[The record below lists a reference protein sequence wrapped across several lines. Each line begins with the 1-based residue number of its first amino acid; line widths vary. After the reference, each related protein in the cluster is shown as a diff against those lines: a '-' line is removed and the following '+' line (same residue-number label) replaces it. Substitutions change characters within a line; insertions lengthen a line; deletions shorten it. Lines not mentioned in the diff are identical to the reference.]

1 MLTSLLQLPA
11 AGTKLH
17 GHSTATSLPCG
28 NRNGFIR
35 LTATQET
42 KPSIRYPNNPLQD
55 GGGACGGGGASRLA
69 TFVIRLYCAPLV
81 GICKRQQDVNQ
92 GRSEDGDRGTLWRGL
107 YPQNCHPFNFNEVRN
122 SLFGCHGDDGGL
134 GCVWGGGG
142 SVSTDSPGSSWLLL
156 PISPTKE
163 LILCPRRKMLRNPSK
178 TELNSKTKVENRH
191 AHEGFLIALESF
203 CLCCCRSS
211 LKRITQSEQ
220 FISTGHAPKV
230 PLLGSFVWD

>member
-28 NRNGFIR
+28 NRNGFIQ

-69 TFVIRLYCAPLV
+69 TFVVRLYCAPLV

-142 SVSTDSPGSSWLLL
+142 
-156 PISPTKE
+156 
-163 LILCPRRKMLRNPSK
+163 
-178 TELNSKTKVENRH
+178 
-191 AHEGFLIALESF
+191 
-203 CLCCCRSS
+203 RSQ
-211 LKRITQSEQ
+211 LT
-220 FISTGHAPKV
+220 HLV
-230 PLLGSFVWD
+230 PLGSFCPSVRQKSWFCVLEGKCWETLQKLN